1 MKTNRNISI
10 DVNLLNRVLKRLE
23 FTPQTFTGLVENL
36 LEKWEKQKEAF
47 DKRPTKS
54 SVP

>member
-10 DVNLLNRVLKRLE
+10 DVNLLNRVLEKLK

-36 LEKWEKQKEAF
+36 LTKWDANKDAAARAGK
-47 DKRPTKS
+47 K
-54 SVP
+54 

>member
-10 DVNLLNRVLKRLE
+10 DVDLLNRVLERLK

-36 LEKWEKQKEAF
+36 LRKWDDGKA
-47 DKRPTKS
+47 KS
-54 SVP
+54 GK